1 MFSSDGHVVL
11 KIIVWM
17 VSHYRAKCKCLL
29 GSLVKRFYNTPSVSF
44 LRDSHGIDVP
54 PDSSSS

>member
-1 MFSSDGHVVL
+1 MFSSDGHVDL

-44 LRDSHGIDVP
+44 LRDSHGIKIYIQ
-54 PDSSSS
+54 